1 MKPPRFKVET
11 TPDIMH
17 SLPPKPTTANF
28 MNQPLLKRQ
37 SVAALTL
44 LLASFVF
51 PVGAVSVR
59 VANQG
64 DVLSLDPHSFNEA
77 VQLSFLNN
85 VFEALVTRG
94 KDLKLTPSLAEKWV
108 AADPNVW
115 RFELRKNVKFHDG
128 AAFTADDV
136 VFSLERAKGDGSDVK
151 PQLAS
156 VKTIRKVSDFIVEL
170 ETSAPNP
177 ILPELLTN
185 VLILNKAWAETNQ
198 ATRPVDRRRG
208 IENAAS
214 FRANGTGPF
223 RVRERQPGTRTV
235 LQRSPTWWNKLES
248 NIDEVIFMPIEN
260 NSTRVAA
267 LLSGEVDLIDPV
279 PLQDVQRINASNN
292 LQVVENPELRI
303 IFLGFDQKRDVLLNS
318 SVKDKNPFKDKRVRQ
333 AFYQAIDIQT
343 IKTRIMRN
351 AAFPTGGMVA
361 KGIRGYTADMETR
374 LPFDIEASKKLLAEA
389 GYPNG
394 FEVAMNCPNDRY
406 VNDLEVCQAVAA
418 NLARVGVKINL
429 QAESKS
435 TYFPKALKR
444 EVNFFMLGWS
454 PAGYDAHNL
463 LFTVLG
469 TPAGSQGSWNFG
481 AYSNPQ
487 LDALT
492 AKIQSELNAEQR
504 NALIKQALDLHAQDI
519 GHIPLYQ
526 QTLAWGKK
534 KNIDAYQ
541 RADGFMLFKW
551 MTVKK

>member
-1 MKPPRFKVET
+1 MKHPVLSA
-11 TPDIMH
+11 I
-17 SLPPKPTTANF
+17 
-28 MNQPLLKRQ
+28 LLSA
-37 SVAALTL
+37 SVGLSAYAPVVSAA
-44 LLASFVF
+44 VI
-51 PVGAVSVR
+51 VR

-64 DVLSLDPHSFNEA
+64 DVLSMDPHSFNEA

-94 KDLKLTPSLAEKWV
+94 KDLALAPSLAKEWTAV
-108 AADPNVW
+108 SANVW

-128 AAFTADDV
+128 APFTADDV
-136 VFSLERAKGDGSDVK
+136 VFSLERARGEGSDVK

-156 VKTIRKVSDFIVEL
+156 VKTIRKVADFTVEL

-185 VLILNKAWAETNQ
+185 VLIMNKAWAESNQ

-235 LQRSPTWWNKLES
+235 LQRSPGWWNKLES
-248 NIDEVIFMPIEN
+248 NIDEVVFTPIEN

-267 LLSGEVDLIDPV
+267 LLSGEVDVIDPV
-279 PLQDVQRINASNN
+279 PLQDVQRINATSN
-292 LQVVENPELRI
+292 LRVVENPELRI

-361 KGIRGYTADMETR
+361 KGIRGYTPDMESR
-374 LPFDIEASKKLLAEA
+374 LPFDTEASKKLLAEA

-429 QAESKS
+429 QAESKA

-469 TPAGSQGSWNFG
+469 TPSGSQGSWNFG

-492 AKIQSELNAEQR
+492 ARIQSELNADQR
-504 NALIKQALDLHAQDI
+504 NALVKQALDLHAQDI

-526 QTLAWGKK
+526 QALAWGQRKT
-534 KNIDAYQ
+534 IDAYQ

-551 MTVKK
+551 MTVNK